1 VTPPPHGARRRDFLA
16 LWLGRSL
23 PLIALLAVPASATPE
38 SDVAKA
44 FSRIHALL
52 ASEKGLDAR
61 SIAGLDKLARAEG
74 TALEKHGWR
83 AVAPLGAVAQDL
95 ARPMKER
102 LLAVAF
108 LARTGDPLASGPL
121 AAVLA
126 DPRQDPAV
134 RGAAA
139 ETLAGLPLSRAH
151 ARRVLDEALARP
163 ELPREAL
170 EPALA
175 KASRVGFEK
184 AETGRLL
191 LRRLGARPDARGL
204 AAARLALS
212 GLARTHGAG
221 AVDALLDLLGWY
233 PADSPLRGDA
243 VAALAEKRGDL
254 LAVRRPEARTAL
266 EGLLRSE
273 SARPDAM
280 VTLTR
285 LSAEYGPELAPALAR
300 LSRHPDAEVLVE
312 GAEALLRLKDKDS
325 AARALPEL
333 EAVAAGALSDPRFSP
348 LEGRPDPAGLLSRLE
363 RALGGLKVV
372 AAAPER

>member
-1 VTPPPHGARRRDFLA
+1 MPRGLA
-16 LWLGRSL
+16 LL
-23 PLIALLAVPASATPE
+23 ALLAVPVYAAPSTPA
-38 SDVAKA
+38 SDVAKV
-44 FSRIHALL
+44 FERIHRLL

-74 TALEKHGWR
+74 AALEKHGWR
-83 AVAPLGAVAQDL
+83 AVEPLGAVAQDL
-95 ARPMKER
+95 SRPMKER

-108 LARTGDPLASGPL
+108 LARTGDPLASVPL
-121 AAVLA
+121 AALLA

-151 ARRVLDEALARP
+151 ARRILDEALAQP

-175 KASRVGFEK
+175 KTALVGFEK

-191 LRRLGARPDARGL
+191 LRRLGARPEGRAL
-204 AAARLALS
+204 AAAKLAL
-212 GLARTHGAG
+212 GALGRTHGAG

-233 PADSPLRGDA
+233 PADSPLRESA
-243 VAALAEKRGDL
+243 VAALAGKRGDL
-254 LAVRRPEARTAL
+254 LAFRRPQARAAL

-273 SARPDAM
+273 SGRPFAM
-280 VTLTR
+280 LALIR
-285 LSAEYGPELAPALAR
+285 LSADYGPELAPALAR

-312 GAEALLRLKDKDS
+312 GAEALLRLKDKDA

-333 EAVAAGALSDPRFSP
+333 QAVAAGALSDPRFSP
-348 LEGRPDPAGLLSRLE
+348 LDGRPDPALLLTRLE
-363 RALGGLKVV
+363 KAVAGLKVV
-372 AAAPER
+372 STAPGR